1 MAFFKVSFL
10 ACVAGCQDQRTVAA
24 FFFCGVKKKPS
35 VVVMTPE
42 GRGNKKWKGPK
53 NMAEKA

>member
-24 FFFCGVKKKPS
+24 FFSVAPKKTS